1 MDSRSFLHTRTVW
14 LGSPGDSEATPSE
27 ATAAGAFPFHLHG
40 HSFNTCVRCRIVSL
54 DPRPSHSV
62 FSKLWRELE
71 KRMSADI
78 ALDGVDPLHV
88 IEWAMRYFLRA

>member
-1 MDSRSFLHTRTVW
+1 MGSTTPTVPPW
-14 LGSPGDSEATPSE
+14 RPLVQ
-27 ATAAGAFPFHLHG
+27 H
-40 HSFNTCVRCRIVSL
+40 
-54 DPRPSHSV
+54 PRPLADGQFEQKGAKNVST
-62 FSKLWRELE
+62 LWRELE